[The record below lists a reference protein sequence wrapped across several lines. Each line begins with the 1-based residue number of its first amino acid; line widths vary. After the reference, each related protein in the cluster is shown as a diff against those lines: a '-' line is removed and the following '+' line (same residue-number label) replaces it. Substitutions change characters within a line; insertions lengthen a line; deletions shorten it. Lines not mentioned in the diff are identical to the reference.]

1 MQTTFGFYWPVAILK
16 LEYFSNVYYF
26 VMDIN
31 SSPLREIPEI
41 DDFSA
46 WERLFDPS
54 SPLRDGAD

>member
-1 MQTTFGFYWPVAILK
+1 VAILK